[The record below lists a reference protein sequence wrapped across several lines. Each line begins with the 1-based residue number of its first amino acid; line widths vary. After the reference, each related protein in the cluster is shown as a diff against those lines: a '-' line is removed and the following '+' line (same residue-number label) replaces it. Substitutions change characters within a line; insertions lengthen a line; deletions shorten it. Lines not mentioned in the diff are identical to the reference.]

1 MPDDGEAATARAI
14 TTASRAIGRRFDLFL
29 VRHWPD

>member
-1 MPDDGEAATARAI
+1 MPDDGEAATAAI

-29 VRHWPD
+29 LRHWPD